1 MFDALPHNARSN
13 LAEGMRRA
21 WRRMGAAGTWWSGRE
36 RVAIAEVFRAA
47 QAGETAVSAV
57 LSDVAVEAARRL
69 AVEPAATTAAIVA
82 GQPAAG
88 MEHAAYVELT
98 GVVSRLAAIDA
109 VHRALG
115 ADLEPL
121 PTPEAGE
128 PTRTP
133 QPAQARQGKAFVPMV
148 GGASIVGALSLV
160 PDEMEAQRDIHG
172 PLYMSYEDMAEYDY
186 QGGLHR
192 TQLELVAGRT
202 SAINDCFY

>member
-1 MFDALPHNARSN
+1 MFDTLPHDARN
-13 LAEGMRRA
+13 DLADGMRRD
-21 WRRMGAAGTWWSGRE
+21 WQRMAAAGTWWSGQE

-47 QAGETAVSAV
+47 QAGEAV
-57 LSDVAVEAARRL
+57 LSPVLPDVAVEAARRL
-69 AVEPAATTAAIVA
+69 AVEPASTTAAIVA
-82 GQPAAG
+82 NQPDAG

-98 GVVSRLAAIDA
+98 GVISRLAAIDA

-121 PTPEAGE
+121 PTPEPGE
-128 PTRTP
+128 PSRIP
-133 QPAQARQGKAFVPMV
+133 QPAQARQGRAFVPMV

-172 PLYMSYEDMAEYDY
+172 PLYLSYEDMALYDY